1 MTIGHAICRHGRIA
15 LARLAVF
22 VAVLVLSSSLAGQG
36 LAQTADVP
44 SAVNSPTKDA
54 LEIQSGFVNVINGVY
69 QLQVRVSYPIN
80 EEDRLALQQGVSLFY
95 DVDLEVTRERRFWT
109 AASVVNLSLRREL
122 SYHSVSER
130 YLVKDPQGIVEPR
143 SFATF
148 EEALADLG
156 TVDGWPIL
164 VSAQV
169 AESGNYFVNVRAVV
183 RRGRLTD
190 ALRALMF
197 WSDDWQRR
205 SEWYTWSLPR

>member
-1 MTIGHAICRHGRIA
+1 MTISLADRQTA
-15 LARLAVF
+15 LVRLAIFV
-22 VAVLVLSSSLAGQG
+22 VAVLSSALISERL
-36 LAQTADVP
+36 LAQSVEQP
-44 SAVNSPTKDA
+44 LSDA
-54 LEIQSGFVNVINGVY
+54 LEIQSGFVNVVNGVY
-69 QLQVRVSYPIN
+69 QLQVRVRYPMN
-80 EEDRLALQQGVSLFY
+80 DEDREALQQGVSLFY

-109 AASVVNLSLRREL
+109 AASIVNLSLRREL

-130 YLVKDPQGIVEPR
+130 YLVKDPQGVAETR
-143 SFATF
+143 SFASL

-156 TVDGWPIL
+156 KVDGWPIL

-169 AESGNYFVNVRAVV
+169 AEEGNYFVNVRAVV

-205 SEWYTWSLPR
+205 SEWYSWSLPR

>member
-1 MTIGHAICRHGRIA
+1 MTIGHAICRHGRTA
-15 LARLAVF
+15 FARLAVF
-22 VAVLVLSSSLAGQG
+22 VAVLVLSSSLVSQG
-36 LAQTADVP
+36 FAQTPDAPVIVD
-44 SAVNSPTKDA
+44 SPVKEA

-69 QLQVRVSYPIN
+69 QLQVRARYPIN

-95 DVDLEVTRERRFWT
+95 DVDLEVTRARRFWT
-109 AASVVNLSLRREL
+109 AASIVNLSLRREL

-130 YLVKDPQGIVEPR
+130 YIVKDPQGVVEPR

-148 EEALADLG
+148 EEALVDLG
-156 TVDGWPIL
+156 RVDGWPIL

-169 AESGNYFVNVRAVV
+169 AESGDYFVNVRTVV

-205 SEWYTWSLPR
+205 SEWYSWSLPR

>member
-1 MTIGHAICRHGRIA
+1 MTISLADRRTA
-15 LARLAVF
+15 LVRLAIFV
-22 VAVLVLSSSLAGQG
+22 VAVLSSALISERL
-36 LAQTADVP
+36 LAQSVEQP
-44 SAVNSPTKDA
+44 LGDA
-54 LEIQSGFVNVINGVY
+54 LEIQSGFVNVVNGVY
-69 QLQVRVSYPIN
+69 QLQVRVRYPTN
-80 EEDRLALQQGVSLFY
+80 EEDRDALRQGVSLFY

-109 AASVVNLSLRREL
+109 AASIVNLSLRREL

-130 YLVKDPQGIVEPR
+130 YLVKDPQGVAETR
-143 SFATF
+143 SFASL

-156 TVDGWPIL
+156 KVDGWPIL

-169 AESGNYFVNVRAVV
+169 AEEGNYFVNVRAVV

-205 SEWYTWSLPR
+205 SEWYSWSLPR

>member
-1 MTIGHAICRHGRIA
+1 MTRGHMRTA
-15 LARLAVF
+15 LARLTILV
-22 VAVLVLSSSLAGQG
+22 VAVVLSNSFAGRVSAQSVSS
-36 LAQTADVP
+36 P
-44 SAVNSPTKDA
+44 IKDA
-54 LEIQSGFVNVINGVY
+54 LEIQSGFVNVVNGVY
-69 QLQVRVSYPIN
+69 QLQVRVRYPMN
-80 EEDRLALQQGVSLFY
+80 DEDLRALQQGVSLFY

-109 AASVVNLSLRREL
+109 AANVVNLSLRREL

-130 YLVKDPQGIVEPR
+130 YLVKDPQGVVEAR
-143 SFATF
+143 SFASF

-156 TVDGWPIL
+156 KVDGWPIL

-169 AESGNYFVNVRAVV
+169 SEDGEYFVNVRAVV

-205 SEWYTWSLPR
+205 SEWYSWSLPR

>member
-1 MTIGHAICRHGRIA
+1 MTISLADRRTA
-15 LARLAVF
+15 LVRLAIFV
-22 VAVLVLSSSLAGQG
+22 VAVLSSALISERL
-36 LAQTADVP
+36 LAQSVEQP
-44 SAVNSPTKDA
+44 LSDA
-54 LEIQSGFVNVINGVY
+54 LEIQSGFVNVVNGVY
-69 QLQVRVSYPIN
+69 QLQVRVRYPMN
-80 EEDRLALQQGVSLFY
+80 DEDRDALQQGVSLFY

-109 AASVVNLSLRREL
+109 AASIVNLSLRREL

-130 YLVKDPQGIVEPR
+130 YLVKDPQGVAETR
-143 SFATF
+143 SFASL

-156 TVDGWPIL
+156 KVDGWPIL

-169 AESGNYFVNVRAVV
+169 AEEGNYFVNVRAVV

-205 SEWYTWSLPR
+205 SEWYSWSLPR

>member
-1 MTIGHAICRHGRIA
+1 MTVGHAIGRHMSNAFI
-15 LARLAVF
+15 RLAILL
-22 VAVLVLSSSLAGQG
+22 AAALLSSSFAGRA
-36 LAQTADVP
+36 LAQSVSS
-44 SAVNSPTKDA
+44 SANDA
-54 LEIQSGFVNVINGVY
+54 LEIQSGFVNIVNGVY
-69 QLQVRVSYPIN
+69 QLQVRVRYPVN
-80 EEDRLALQQGVSLFY
+80 DEDRRALQQGVSLFY

-130 YLVKDPQGIVEPR
+130 YLVKDPQGVVETR
-143 SFATF
+143 SFASF

-156 TVDGWPIL
+156 KVDGWPIL

-169 AESGNYFVNVRAVV
+169 AENGEYFVNVRAVV

-205 SEWYTWSLPR
+205 SEWYSWSLPR

>member
-1 MTIGHAICRHGRIA
+1 MTISLADRRTA
-15 LARLAVF
+15 LVRLAIFV
-22 VAVLVLSSSLAGQG
+22 VAVLSSALISERL
-36 LAQTADVP
+36 LAQAVEQP
-44 SAVNSPTKDA
+44 SSDA
-54 LEIQSGFVNVINGVY
+54 LEIQSGFVNVVNGVY
-69 QLQVRVSYPIN
+69 QLQVRVRYPMN
-80 EEDRLALQQGVSLFY
+80 DEDREALQQGVSLFY

-109 AASVVNLSLRREL
+109 AASIVNLSLRREL

-130 YLVKDPQGIVEPR
+130 YLVKDPQGVAETR
-143 SFATF
+143 SFASL

-156 TVDGWPIL
+156 KVDGWPIL

-169 AESGNYFVNVRAVV
+169 AEEGNYFVNVRAVV

-205 SEWYTWSLPR
+205 SEWYSWSLPR

>member
-1 MTIGHAICRHGRIA
+1 MTVGHAIGRHISNS
-15 LARLAVF
+15 LMRLAILL
-22 VAVLVLSSSLAGQG
+22 VAALLSSSFAGRV
-36 LAQTADVP
+36 LAQSVSS
-44 SAVNSPTKDA
+44 SANDA
-54 LEIQSGFVNVINGVY
+54 LEIQSGFVNIVNGVY
-69 QLQVRVSYPIN
+69 QLQVRVRYPMN
-80 EEDRLALQQGVSLFY
+80 DEDRRALQQGVSLFY

-130 YLVKDPQGIVEPR
+130 YLVKDPQGVVETR
-143 SFATF
+143 SFASF

-156 TVDGWPIL
+156 KVDGWPIL

-169 AESGNYFVNVRAVV
+169 AENGEYFVNVRAVV

-205 SEWYTWSLPR
+205 SEWYSWSLPR

>member
-1 MTIGHAICRHGRIA
+1 MTISLADRRTA
-15 LARLAVF
+15 LVRLAIFV
-22 VAVLVLSSSLAGQG
+22 VAVLSSALISERL
-36 LAQTADVP
+36 LAQSVEQP
-44 SAVNSPTKDA
+44 LSDA
-54 LEIQSGFVNVINGVY
+54 LEIQSGFVNVVNGVY
-69 QLQVRVSYPIN
+69 QLQVRVRYPMN
-80 EEDRLALQQGVSLFY
+80 DEDRDALQQGVSLFY

-109 AASVVNLSLRREL
+109 AASIVNLSLRREL

-130 YLVKDPQGIVEPR
+130 YLVKDPQGVAETR
-143 SFATF
+143 SFASL

-156 TVDGWPIL
+156 KVDGWPIL

-169 AESGNYFVNVRAVV
+169 AEEGSYFVNVRAVV

-205 SEWYTWSLPR
+205 SEWLSLIHI

>member
-1 MTIGHAICRHGRIA
+1 MTISLADRRTA
-15 LARLAVF
+15 LVRLAIFV
-22 VAVLVLSSSLAGQG
+22 VAVLSSALISERL
-36 LAQTADVP
+36 LAQ
-44 SAVNSPTKDA
+44 SAEQPLSDA
-54 LEIQSGFVNVINGVY
+54 LEIQSGFVNVVNGVY
-69 QLQVRVSYPIN
+69 QLQVRVRYPMN
-80 EEDRLALQQGVSLFY
+80 DEDRDALQQGVSLFY

-109 AASVVNLSLRREL
+109 AASIVNLSLRREL

-130 YLVKDPQGIVEPR
+130 YLVKDPQGVAETR
-143 SFATF
+143 SFASL

-156 TVDGWPIL
+156 KVDGWPIL

-169 AESGNYFVNVRAVV
+169 AEEGSYFVNVRAVV

-205 SEWYTWSLPR
+205 SEWYSWSLPR

>member
-1 MTIGHAICRHGRIA
+1 
-15 LARLAVF
+15 LV
-22 VAVLVLSSSLAGQG
+22 VAVVLSNSFAGRVSAQSVSS
-36 LAQTADVP
+36 P
-44 SAVNSPTKDA
+44 INDA
-54 LEIQSGFVNVINGVY
+54 LEIQSGFVNVVNGVY
-69 QLQVRVSYPIN
+69 QLQVRVRYPMN
-80 EEDRLALQQGVSLFY
+80 DEDRRALQQGVSLFY

-109 AASVVNLSLRREL
+109 AANVVNLSLRREL

-130 YLVKDPQGIVEPR
+130 YLVKDPQGVVEAR
-143 SFATF
+143 SFASF

-156 TVDGWPIL
+156 KVDGWPIL

-169 AESGNYFVNVRAVV
+169 SEDGEYFVNVRAVV

-205 SEWYTWSLPR
+205 SEWYSWSLPR

>member
-1 MTIGHAICRHGRIA
+1 MN
-15 LARLAVF
+15 
-22 VAVLVLSSSLAGQG
+22 
-36 LAQTADVP
+36 D
-44 SAVNSPTKDA
+44 
-54 LEIQSGFVNVINGVY
+54 
-69 QLQVRVSYPIN
+69 
-80 EEDRLALQQGVSLFY
+80 EDLRALQQGVSLFY

-109 AASVVNLSLRREL
+109 AANVVNLSLRREL

-130 YLVKDPQGIVEPR
+130 YLVKDPQGVVEAR
-143 SFATF
+143 SFASF

-156 TVDGWPIL
+156 KVDGWPIL

-169 AESGNYFVNVRAVV
+169 SEDGEYFVNVRAVV

-205 SEWYTWSLPR
+205 SEWYSWSLPR

>member
-1 MTIGHAICRHGRIA
+1 MTISLADRRTA
-15 LARLAVF
+15 LVRLAIFV
-22 VAVLVLSSSLAGQG
+22 VAVLSSALISERL
-36 LAQTADVP
+36 LAQSVEQP
-44 SAVNSPTKDA
+44 LSDA
-54 LEIQSGFVNVINGVY
+54 LEIQSGFVNVVNGVY
-69 QLQVRVSYPIN
+69 QLQVRVRYPTN
-80 EEDRLALQQGVSLFY
+80 DEDRDALQQGVSLFY

-109 AASVVNLSLRREL
+109 AASIVNLSLRREL

-130 YLVKDPQGIVEPR
+130 YLVKDPQGVAETR
-143 SFATF
+143 SFASL

-156 TVDGWPIL
+156 KVDGWPIL

-169 AESGNYFVNVRAVV
+169 AEEGNYFVNVRAVV

-205 SEWYTWSLPR
+205 SEWYSWSLPR

>member
-1 MTIGHAICRHGRIA
+1 MTIGSAHCRTA
-15 LARLAVF
+15 LVQLTIF
-22 VAVLVLSSSLAGQG
+22 VMAVLSSVLMSGRL
-36 LAQTADVP
+36 LAQSVEQ
-44 SAVNSPTKDA
+44 SSSDA
-54 LEIQSGFVNVINGVY
+54 LEIQSGFVNVVNGVY
-69 QLQVRVSYPIN
+69 QLQVRVRYPMN
-80 EEDRLALQQGVSLFY
+80 DEDRRALQQGVSLFY

-109 AASVVNLSLRREL
+109 SASIVNLSLRREL

-130 YLVKDPQGIVEPR
+130 YLVKDPQGSIETR
-143 SFATF
+143 SFSSL

-156 TVDGWPIL
+156 KVDGWPIL

-169 AESGNYFVNVRAVV
+169 AEDGNYFVNVRAVV

-205 SEWYTWSLPR
+205 SEWYSWSLPR

>member
-1 MTIGHAICRHGRIA
+1 MTIGHAICRHMRTA
-15 LARLAVF
+15 LARLTILV
-22 VAVLVLSSSLAGQG
+22 VAVVLSNSFAGRVSAQSVSS
-36 LAQTADVP
+36 P
-44 SAVNSPTKDA
+44 IKDA
-54 LEIQSGFVNVINGVY
+54 LEIQSGFVNVVNGVY
-69 QLQVRVSYPIN
+69 QLQVRVRYPMN
-80 EEDRLALQQGVSLFY
+80 DEDLRALQQGVSLFY

-109 AASVVNLSLRREL
+109 AANVVNLSLRREL

-130 YLVKDPQGIVEPR
+130 YLVKDPQGVVEAR
-143 SFATF
+143 SFASF

-156 TVDGWPIL
+156 KVDGWPIL

-169 AESGNYFVNVRAVV
+169 SEDGEYFVNVRAVV

-205 SEWYTWSLPR
+205 SEWYSWSLPR

>member
-1 MTIGHAICRHGRIA
+1 MTIGHAICRHMRTA
-15 LARLAVF
+15 LARLTILA
-22 VAVLVLSSSLAGQG
+22 VAVVLSNSFAGRVSAQSVSS
-36 LAQTADVP
+36 P
-44 SAVNSPTKDA
+44 IKDA
-54 LEIQSGFVNVINGVY
+54 LEIQSGFVNVVNGVY
-69 QLQVRVSYPIN
+69 QLQVRVRYPMN
-80 EEDRLALQQGVSLFY
+80 DEDLRALQQGVSLFY

-109 AASVVNLSLRREL
+109 AANVVNLSLRREL

-130 YLVKDPQGIVEPR
+130 YLVKDPQGVVEAR
-143 SFATF
+143 SFASF

-156 TVDGWPIL
+156 KVDGWPIL

-169 AESGNYFVNVRAVV
+169 SEDGEYFVNVRAVV

-205 SEWYTWSLPR
+205 SEWYSWSLPR

>member
-1 MTIGHAICRHGRIA
+1 MRTA
-15 LARLAVF
+15 LARLTILV
-22 VAVLVLSSSLAGQG
+22 VAVVLSNSFAGRVSAQSVSS
-36 LAQTADVP
+36 P
-44 SAVNSPTKDA
+44 INDA
-54 LEIQSGFVNVINGVY
+54 LEIQSGFVNVVNGVY
-69 QLQVRVSYPIN
+69 QLQVRVRYPMN
-80 EEDRLALQQGVSLFY
+80 DEDLRALQQGVSLFY

-109 AASVVNLSLRREL
+109 AANVVNLSLRREL

-130 YLVKDPQGIVEPR
+130 YLVKDPQGVVEAR
-143 SFATF
+143 SFASF

-156 TVDGWPIL
+156 KVDGWPIL

-169 AESGNYFVNVRAVV
+169 SEDGEYFVNVRAVV

-205 SEWYTWSLPR
+205 SEWYSWSLPR

>member
-1 MTIGHAICRHGRIA
+1 MTISLADRRTA
-15 LARLAVF
+15 LVRLAIFV
-22 VAVLVLSSSLAGQG
+22 VAVLSSALISERL
-36 LAQTADVP
+36 LAQSVEQP
-44 SAVNSPTKDA
+44 LSDA
-54 LEIQSGFVNVINGVY
+54 LEIQSGFVNVVNGVY
-69 QLQVRVSYPIN
+69 QLQVRVRYPTN
-80 EEDRLALQQGVSLFY
+80 DEDRDALQQGVSLFY

-109 AASVVNLSLRREL
+109 AASIVNLSLRREL

-130 YLVKDPQGIVEPR
+130 YLVKDPQGVSETR
-143 SFATF
+143 SFASL

-156 TVDGWPIL
+156 KVDGWPIL

-169 AESGNYFVNVRAVV
+169 AEEGSYFVNVRAVV

-205 SEWYTWSLPR
+205 SEWYSWSLPR

>member
-1 MTIGHAICRHGRIA
+1 MTISLADRRTA
-15 LARLAVF
+15 LVRLAIFV
-22 VAVLVLSSSLAGQG
+22 VAVLSSALISERL
-36 LAQTADVP
+36 LAQSVEQP
-44 SAVNSPTKDA
+44 LSDA
-54 LEIQSGFVNVINGVY
+54 LEIQSGFVNVVNGVY
-69 QLQVRVSYPIN
+69 QLQVRVRYPMN
-80 EEDRLALQQGVSLFY
+80 DEDRDALQQGVSLFY

-109 AASVVNLSLRREL
+109 AASIVNLSLRREL

-130 YLVKDPQGIVEPR
+130 YLVKDPQGVVETR
-143 SFATF
+143 SFASL

-156 TVDGWPIL
+156 KVDGWPIL

-169 AESGNYFVNVRAVV
+169 AEEGNYFVNVRAVV

-205 SEWYTWSLPR
+205 SEWYSWSLPR

>member
-1 MTIGHAICRHGRIA
+1 MTIGHAIWRQMRTVPARIA
-15 LARLAVF
+15 IVM
-22 VAVLVLSSSLAGQG
+22 VAVVLSSSFPG
-36 LAQTADVP
+36 LASAQPVVSP
-44 SAVNSPTKDA
+44 SSSSLKNDA
-54 LEIQSGFVNVINGVY
+54 LEIQSGFVNVVNGVY
-69 QLQVRVSYPIN
+69 QLQVRVRYPTSD
-80 EEDRLALQQGVSLFY
+80 EDRRALQEGVSLFY
-95 DVDLEVTRERRFWT
+95 DVDLDVTRERRFWI

-130 YLVKDPQGIVEPR
+130 YLVKDPRGLVETH
-143 SFATF
+143 SFASL

-156 TVDGWPIL
+156 KVDGWPIL

-169 AESGNYFVNVRAVV
+169 AESGDYFVNVRAVV

-205 SEWYTWSLPR
+205 SEWYSWSLPR

>member
-1 MTIGHAICRHGRIA
+1 MRTA
-15 LARLAVF
+15 LARLTILV
-22 VAVLVLSSSLAGQG
+22 VAVVLSNSFAGRVSAQSVSS
-36 LAQTADVP
+36 P
-44 SAVNSPTKDA
+44 INDA
-54 LEIQSGFVNVINGVY
+54 LEIQSGFVNVVNGVY
-69 QLQVRVSYPIN
+69 QLQVRVRYPMN
-80 EEDRLALQQGVSLFY
+80 DEDLRALQQGVSLFY

-109 AASVVNLSLRREL
+109 AANVVNLSLRREL

-130 YLVKDPQGIVEPR
+130 YLVKDPQGVVEAR
-143 SFATF
+143 SFESF

-156 TVDGWPIL
+156 KVDGWPIL

-169 AESGNYFVNVRAVV
+169 SEDGEYFVNVRAVV

-205 SEWYTWSLPR
+205 SEWYSWSLPR

>member
-1 MTIGHAICRHGRIA
+1 MTIGHAICRHLRTTFT
-15 LARLAVF
+15 RLAIL
-22 VAVLVLSSSLAGQG
+22 VAAVVLSSSFAARF
-36 LAQTADVP
+36 LAQPA
-44 SAVNSPTKDA
+44 SSSINDA
-54 LEIQSGFVNVINGVY
+54 LEIQSGFVNVVNGVY
-69 QLQVRVSYPIN
+69 QLQVRVRYPMN
-80 EEDRLALQQGVSLFY
+80 NEDRRALQQGVSLFY

-109 AASVVNLSLRREL
+109 AASVVTLSLRREL

-130 YLVKDPQGIVEPR
+130 YLIKDPQGIVETR
-143 SFATF
+143 SFASF

-156 TVDGWPIL
+156 KVDGWPIL

-169 AESGNYFVNVRAVV
+169 AEDGDYFVNVRAVV

-205 SEWYTWSLPR
+205 SEWYSWSLPR

>member
-1 MTIGHAICRHGRIA
+1 MTISLADRRTA
-15 LARLAVF
+15 LVRLAIFV
-22 VAVLVLSSSLAGQG
+22 VAVLSSALISERL
-36 LAQTADVP
+36 LAQSVEQP
-44 SAVNSPTKDA
+44 LSDA
-54 LEIQSGFVNVINGVY
+54 LEIQSGFVNVVNGVY
-69 QLQVRVSYPIN
+69 QLQVRVRYPTN
-80 EEDRLALQQGVSLFY
+80 DEDRDALQQGVSLFY

-109 AASVVNLSLRREL
+109 AASIVNLSLRREL

-130 YLVKDPQGIVEPR
+130 YLVKDPQGVAETR
-143 SFATF
+143 SFASL

-156 TVDGWPIL
+156 KVDGWPIL

-169 AESGNYFVNVRAVV
+169 AEEGSYFVNVRAVV

-205 SEWYTWSLPR
+205 SEWYSWSLPR

>member
-1 MTIGHAICRHGRIA
+1 MTIGHAICRHRRTA
-15 LARLAVF
+15 FARLAVF
-22 VAVLVLSSSLAGQG
+22 VAALVLSSSLVSPG
-36 LAQTADVP
+36 LAQIPDAPTV
-44 SAVNSPTKDA
+44 VNSPVKDA

-109 AASVVNLSLRREL
+109 AASIVNLSLRREL

-130 YLVKDPQGIVEPR
+130 YLVKDPQGIAEPR

-169 AESGNYFVNVRAVV
+169 TESGNYYVNVRAVV

-205 SEWYTWSLPR
+205 SDWYSWSLPR